1 MNPALLYPFPG
12 FIRRRSAPARLLTL
26 WLAITV
32 TALVIAGCGSPS
44 DAANTN
50 GDATPAPDANPVAAA
65 DFRIRSELVFSTRAS
80 LSFPVPGEVGVVNVA
95 LGDTVTAGDVL
106 ATLDTESLATM
117 ERAAAQA
124 AYDLD
129 TARDRLDA
137 ALGLRSEDPLVRAR
151 AESALAQA
159 ESALAQGKVNL
170 DNAQERLDD
179 FQLQYSVNLGN
190 ARKSVADAEAGLDQA
205 EEALSDFAAGHS
217 ERFAQALATREQA
230 VVALDAAEDALDDF
244 LPDYNESLS
253 KLNNDISTTEQNLDQ
268 ARDALRDLDIN
279 HAAKLSTA
287 RQMLAQAE
295 TDRDAAEDTFA
306 AFQLRAIENGF
317 RDLSD
322 GQNFDVIQFN
332 ALQSAAD
339 TARQTV
345 KTWEDEV
352 AELEAGP
359 KEFDRAA
366 AANRVRVLEDQ
377 LARLRRTLKK
387 DESEGPDQNRL
398 AVLQANVTAARE
410 RLSRADRDLAEAEQG
425 VDRLELARLRA
436 VVGSGRLALD
446 SARNQLAR
454 LEAGPDQAELAARQ
468 QAVRTAAKSI
478 ATAREARDDL
488 AAGPDEAAVALARSE
503 IDRASVTYDSAQ
515 TDLEKAILRA
525 PFNGVVRLLTISPGD
540 VVTVDARVMQIVDPT
555 DVTVLGLVET
565 NYIDRIGVGT
575 AATVTIGALPETVF
589 NAAVREAGADAR
601 TERGIISYPVVFDVT
616 VPPGV
621 SIPPN
626 PGLITTTVI
635 P

>member
-1 MNPALLYPFPG
+1 MKWP
-12 FIRRRSAPARLLTL
+12 
-26 WLAITV
+26 
-32 TALVIAGCGSPS
+32 
-44 DAANTN
+44 
-50 GDATPAPDANPVAAA
+50 
-65 DFRIRSELVFSTRAS
+65 
-80 LSFPVPGEVGVVNVA
+80 
-95 LGDTVTAGDVL
+95 
-106 ATLDTESLATM
+106 
-117 ERAAAQA
+117 
-124 AYDLD
+124 
-129 TARDRLDA
+129 
-137 ALGLRSEDPLVRAR
+137 
-151 AESALAQA
+151 
-159 ESALAQGKVNL
+159 
-170 DNAQERLDD
+170 
-179 FQLQYSVNLGN
+179 
-190 ARKSVADAEAGLDQA
+190 
-205 EEALSDFAAGHS
+205 
-217 ERFAQALATREQA
+217 
-230 VVALDAAEDALDDF
+230 
-244 LPDYNESLS
+244 
-253 KLNNDISTTEQNLDQ
+253 
-268 ARDALRDLDIN
+268 
-279 HAAKLSTA
+279 
-287 RQMLAQAE
+287 
-295 TDRDAAEDTFA
+295 
-306 AFQLRAIENGF
+306 
-317 RDLSD
+317 
-322 GQNFDVIQFN
+322 
-332 ALQSAAD
+332 
-339 TARQTV
+339 
-345 KTWEDEV
+345 
-352 AELEAGP
+352 ELEAGP

-366 AANRVRVLEDQ
+366 AASRVRVLEDQ

-555 DVTVLGLVET
+555 DRNRARPGGNQLYRPHRRRHSGHR
-565 NYIDRIGVGT
+565 NHRG
-575 AATVTIGALPETVF
+575 AAGKPYSTPPSA
-589 NAAVREAGADAR
+589 RAGADAR